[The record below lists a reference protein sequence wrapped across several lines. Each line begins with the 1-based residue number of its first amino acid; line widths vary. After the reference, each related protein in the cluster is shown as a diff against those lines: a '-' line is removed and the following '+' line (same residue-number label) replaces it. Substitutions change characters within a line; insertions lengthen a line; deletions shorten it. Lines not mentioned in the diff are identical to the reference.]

1 VDRRRLADVRA
12 GTAGKPESGG
22 SGYVV
27 SPRLV
32 LTCRHVVLDGH
43 GRQWPRL
50 EVWLGHPGDGPRRR
64 VAAAV
69 AWVHPERDAA
79 LLRVEGEPLAG
90 GTLVRWG
97 LFVGP
102 DPVPYTG
109 LGYPQFA
116 DYESGRGVEQLAGM
130 LPPLGAGADGGYVL
144 DQGAAPEA
152 VAGRAWPGVSGA
164 AVFCEGLLAAVVTR
178 DDQAFG
184 NRRLHAVPAAV
195 LAADPEFTRLVA
207 EDTGMTLAFEAVE
220 LAGFLQPPTSPLLAR
235 TPGSLLAAPMEAV
248 EFTGREAE
256 LTELAAWRDSGDGLS
271 VMLVAGEGGSGK
283 TRLARQFT
291 ARTRQ
296 AGWAAGFLPA
306 RAVAG
311 PLGDAGS
318 QLTSTVELARRV
330 CVATR
335 PVLLVADYAETR
347 PDEVSALADILASRP
362 TAHPVRVL
370 LLARAAGAWWANL
383 AEALDPH
390 LTSWISLAPLT
401 KAGRARELAYTAS
414 VTGLARHLAALPDLP
429 AGQPPVQPW
438 DVLAAQLATSP
449 PALDDPQL
457 GNALTLQITALAD
470 LLDTAAGQL
479 RTQAFGEGDLVGH
492 ERGYLRRAAA
502 RRSLLSPGILSDRS
516 DKDEAASQA
525 WAALERA
532 LAAMIILGPCDS
544 NKAQAIGELG
554 SQARAADVASWLAAL
569 YPPPAE
575 EGGLGTVQP
584 DRLAELLLGP
594 ILIRQPRLLSEIGTL
609 ATSADDG
616 YSALYTLIRTAAHP
630 DYRQV
635 GEQAA
640 SLIASQAAPFAVAA
654 PSLAA
659 TMPESTPIRDG
670 LLRLGQQDPHAF
682 QQYAFAAIGQLPHLS
697 VSGASFNAAL
707 TQVMTGILRQL
718 AETNPDAYLPDL
730 AISLNHLS
738 SRLAGVGQRQA
749 ALAAAQEA
757 ADTFRQLAETNPDA
771 YLPGLAGSSINI
783 AIRLAEVGQRE
794 AALVPAREAAD
805 AFRQLAETNDAYR
818 PDLAMSLDTLGSRLA
833 GVGQREAALVPAQEA
848 VGIRRQLAETN
859 PDAYLPDLAGA
870 VSNLGSWLAEVGE
883 RQAALAAAQEAA
895 DTFRQLAETNPD
907 AYLPGL
913 AASLSNLGVRLAE
926 VGQRGAALVPA
937 LEAVGIRHQ
946 LAQANPDAYLPDLA
960 ISLNNIG
967 SLLASVGHPEAALVP
982 ALEAV
987 GIRRQLAQANPD
999 AYLPDLAKSL
1009 NNIAGLL
1016 AGVGRGEPALKA
1028 AQEAADT
1035 CRQLAQANPDA
1046 YLPNL
1051 AWSLDNLGTRL
1062 AEMGQRQA
1070 ALAPAQEAV
1079 SIRRQLTQAN
1089 PDAYLPDLAGSLN
1102 NIAIHLAATGQ
1113 LDAAL
1118 APAQEA
1124 ADICRQLAQAN
1135 PDAYLPDLARSL
1147 NNLGVTLAEMGQR
1160 QAALAPAQEAV
1171 SIRRQLAQ
1179 ANPDAYLPDLTVSL
1193 NNLSNR
1199 LTEAGCDAEGGTA
1212 WETAI
1217 AGMPHESS
1225 RLALSVAHASYLL
1238 SRPDHGPGVE
1248 LLVKVLNTPGLPSRV
1263 EVSARKLLRGHW
1275 RQDPNAVEN
1284 AWKSLTTIPVP
1295 GWMHLSDDDI
1305 TTAISWISAST
1316 WAESRQYYA
1325 EHATHLLDA
1334 TTSTAIDELALLAPA
1349 DLIDQHRRLLDAIRE
1364 HGPDAAYQPLLTNEP
1379 PIA

>member
-757 ADTFRQLAETNPDA
+757 
-771 YLPGLAGSSINI
+771 
-783 AIRLAEVGQRE
+783 
-794 AALVPAREAAD
+794 
-805 AFRQLAETNDAYR
+805 
-818 PDLAMSLDTLGSRLA
+818 
-833 GVGQREAALVPAQEA
+833 

-1124 ADICRQLAQAN
+1124 ADTCRQLAQAN